1 MKRLLK
7 KPLHLFVL
15 GTVLLVSVS
24 GSTSHACGFHDDV
37 SIARGVL
44 NWTYQ
49 DALYVIGAISAAT
62 VEKRLAPPEIPAPD
76 PFGAQY
82 RATVKALG
90 HFAELLG
97 AGSGEAPL
105 PSFSLVLIEPM
116 LWTQFEPGTEGL
128 RAQPHVSGPQKGQL
142 VLVSGQNVI
151 HAIANGELGIAEAH
165 RLGLI
170 RFYGSEQQIAAI
182 LYVVSHIGRQ
192 QSDVKD
198 QIRRTAEP
206 QSRAAATSTQ

>member
-1 MKRLLK
+1 MKLAI
-7 KPLHLFVL
+7 HFAFA
-15 GTVLLVSVS
+15 VLLALPASDS
-24 GSTSHACGFHDDV
+24 RACGYHDDV
-37 SIARGVL
+37 TIARGFL
-44 NWTYQ
+44 NWVYPES
-49 DALYVIGAISAAT
+49 LHVIGAISAAT
-62 VEKRLAPPEIPAPD
+62 ADKRLAFREIAAFD
-76 PFGAQY
+76 PLGLQY
-82 RATVKALG
+82 REMVKALTR
-90 HFAELLG
+90 FAELLG
-97 AGSGEAPL
+97 ASPDQAP
-105 PSFSLVLIEPM
+105 PMSFALVLIEPM

-128 RAQPHVSGPQKGQL
+128 RAQPHVSGPQPGQL

-170 RFYGSEQQIAAI
+170 RLYGSEQQIAAI